1 MKRIVCSLIV
11 IFVLLA
17 GCAPAQQTP
26 TPPADVTKIRLVVG
40 YIPNIQF
47 APLYVAMEKGYYRQ
61 AGLDVTLDYGMETDG
76 VALVGANTLQF
87 AVASGEQVLLGR
99 AQGLPVTYVFCWY
112 QQYPVGVTSSA
123 KEAIRKPAD
132 LKDKKIGIPGLYG
145 ASYIGLR
152 ALLEVGGL
160 KESDVTLDA
169 IGYNQ
174 IEALQAGRE
183 QSIVI
188 YVPNEP
194 VQLKANGF
202 AVDTIRL
209 ADYMQLVGNG
219 LITNETTLKNN
230 PDLVRRMVQ
239 ATLKGI
245 QDALANP
252 TEAYD
257 ISTKY
262 IEGLRPEDAP
272 LQKQILA
279 ASLELWKSPRLGASE
294 PKAWENMQSILL
306 KMDLI
311 KTPLD
316 LGKVYSNEFLP

>member
-1 MKRIVCSLIV
+1 
-11 IFVLLA
+11 
-17 GCAPAQQTP
+17 
-26 TPPADVTKIRLVVG
+26 
-40 YIPNIQF
+40 
-47 APLYVAMEKGYYRQ
+47 
-61 AGLDVTLDYGMETDG
+61 
-76 VALVGANTLQF
+76 
-87 AVASGEQVLLGR
+87 
-99 AQGLPVTYVFCWY
+99 
-112 QQYPVGVTSSA
+112 
-123 KEAIRKPAD
+123 
-132 LKDKKIGIPGLYG
+132 
-145 ASYIGLR
+145 
-152 ALLEVGGL
+152 
-160 KESDVTLDA
+160 VTLDA

-194 VQLKANGF
+194 VQLKTNGF

-219 LITNETTLKNN
+219 LITNETTMREK

-262 IEGLRPEDAP
+262 IEGLRPEDTAV
-272 LQKQILA
+272 QKQILA
-279 ASLELWKSPRLGASE
+279 ASMELWKSPKLGASE

-306 KMDLI
+306 KMELI

-316 LGKVYSNEFLP
+316 LSKVYSNEFLP